1 MRTASSST
9 ANRRS
14 TPVSATLWHMG
25 MSSSVRLA
33 AMIPATWA
41 TASTSPLAMPPER
54 MRPAVSAD
62 MRTRPSAWAVR
73 TVGGFSVTSTMRARP
88 WSLKC
93 VSSMVQPP
101 IRFMVRP
108 APLCPVSAR

>member
-1 MRTASSST
+1 MKKVQLASFLLLVLT
-9 ANRRS
+9 LLVMAVNRF
-14 TPVSATLWHMG
+14 
-25 MSSSVRLA
+25 A
-33 AMIPATWA
+33 AVLP
-41 TASTSPLAMPPER
+41 
-54 MRPAVSAD
+54 D
-62 MRTRPSAWAVR
+62 WAVR